1 MKTLYR
7 NELHRQRFYIL
18 ALMKVTLFSLI
29 AGLEEMCFMFG
40 LDCGAT
46 ILGILFDAVGARETL
61 AIYGGL
67 TTFMVIIFFLYIKN
81 SKDVINEY
89 EKLPT
94 SECDEKCQDDGND
107 DGDDA

>member
-1 MKTLYR
+1 MSTFLYSR
-7 NELHRQRFYIL
+7 TDESD
-18 ALMKVTLFSLI
+18 AVSLI

-67 TTFMVIIFFLYIKN
+67 TAFMVIIFFLYIKN

-94 SECDEKCQDDGND
+94 SECECDEKCQDDGNH